1 MSMIILEKY
10 SEENFP
16 LYAQLVYNEQAMNMN
31 LGRVFTPDEAESF
44 FQMMLA
50 CNSSG
55 STQGFYKVLLRQ
67 GEKTEYIGMGAMN
80 WNDEY
85 NAVEIEYMLL
95 PEYWN
100 HGYGRALVQHM
111 LEIIRS
117 SDEQSDIAA
126 VTDPANRYSQRIL
139 EHEGFVFVEQ
149 FINHDGEAAQLYK
162 KQRSLN

>member
-1 MSMIILEKY
+1 MIILEKY
-10 SEENFP
+10 SEEDFP

-111 LEIIRS
+111 LEISEAPTSRAILLLSPTLQTGIHSGYWSTKALCLS
-117 SDEQSDIAA
+117 SNS
-126 VTDPANRYSQRIL
+126 
-139 EHEGFVFVEQ
+139 
-149 FINHDGEAAQLYK
+149 
-162 KQRSLN
+162 